1 MFLVERVRRKRDFGA
16 EQARNVHGIA
26 IGEKDEVPFNFIS
39 WPLSMIEGRR
49 ACGMM
54 CRDSLLFW

>member
-1 MFLVERVRRKRDFGA
+1 MRRKRDFGA

-26 IGEKDEVPFNFIS
+26 IGKRTRYLATLFS
-39 WPLSMIEGRR
+39 WPLSILEGRR

>member
-1 MFLVERVRRKRDFGA
+1 MRRKRDFGA